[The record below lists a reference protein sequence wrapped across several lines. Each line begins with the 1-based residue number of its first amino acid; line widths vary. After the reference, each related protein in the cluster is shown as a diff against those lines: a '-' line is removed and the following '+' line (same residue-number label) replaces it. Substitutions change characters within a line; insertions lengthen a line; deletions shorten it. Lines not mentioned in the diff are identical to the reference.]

1 MHASTKLCAR
11 VCSLALRSYHLPSGL
26 LHPASTDVKARGPP
40 SPGAGAAT
48 EWPAAV
54 HPVNTLRSPQS
65 ATTAGRAAV
74 ASKQDSTAAVA
85 HPPKSTSQCG
95 WGVLIRDLSRIVM
108 ILFDLSQITFGF
120 RGSFC
125 SCWIHPC
132 SYFLR
137 FTRPILHDLCTPGFA
152 ARAVIKS
159 FCNGDPAAVQNIFGR
174 FLLHVYP
181 GETLVTEM
189 WVDGQRVQYQT
200 KVKERDRAVLSRYML
215 LKQHIPSSL

>member
-1 MHASTKLCAR
+1 MHASTKLRAR

-65 ATTAGRAAV
+65 ATTAGRPPWPPNRTV
-74 ASKQDSTAAVA
+74 LPPLLT
-85 HPPKSTSQCG
+85 HPSQ
-95 WGVLIRDLSRIVM
+95 L
-108 ILFDLSQITFGF
+108 ITFGF
-120 RGSFC
+120 RGSP
-125 SCWIHPC
+125 SD
-132 SYFLR
+132 
-137 FTRPILHDLCTPGFA
+137 ILHDLSHPGFA
-152 ARAVIKS
+152 AVIKS
-159 FCNGDPAAVQNIFGR
+159 FAGIHGVQNIFGR